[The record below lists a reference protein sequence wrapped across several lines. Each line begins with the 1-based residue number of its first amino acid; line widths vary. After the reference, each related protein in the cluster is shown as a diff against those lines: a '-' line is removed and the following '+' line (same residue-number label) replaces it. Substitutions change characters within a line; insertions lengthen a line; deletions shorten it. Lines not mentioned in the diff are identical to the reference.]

1 MPVMQNVMRIIPSIL
16 SGSVDGLPRAPRP
29 AVLPH
34 IQQKCRKDI
43 ILNKYGQTILG
54 KSVAL
59 AMAAAIAVTAAGCSG
74 GTNAGSAPANAPQA
88 ATESA
93 ATPAGSAAAENT
105 SAAAASDDSTA
116 APAGTAASSAAASES
131 TDSAATSATAAQTA
145 APDTALKES
154 LLGQALTECVGWGQ
168 SAGSSLRAATASV
181 LLLQWANEADAA
193 KADST
198 LLADTVKAEVKRLSK
213 DQLENLKDNWS
224 TISFDAS
231 MVLDSFDEISPILE
245 DAGCAEAAKEISNN
259 KDTLANWEA
268 LEHALDAA
276 LK

>member
-29 AVLPH
+29 AVLPD

-105 SAAAASDDSTA
+105 SAAAAADDSTA

-154 LLGQALTECVGWGQ
+154 LLSQALTECVGWGQ

-213 DQLENLKDNWS
+213 DQQENLKDNWS